1 MAYAANSLAILYLLS
16 LVNGSYALKSQV
28 SYLKPRTD
36 TAIQNSSS
44 ILTES
49 LSNPNATGSWPI
61 FGIDVSKPLSETPTN
76 NEFGHGNGWSIDVAV
91 ATNVSGGIVSNSNP
105 SKISLE
111 SSDNPVERGNATDGY
126 RICSYVWW
134 QMSWTENTIKKLNDD
149 NQGSCGGVIPQNCI
163 DDIRET
169 AAKVQCDSS
178 LESSLYGIG
187 FDIPASCSDSMAYTT
202 AERRNLTTEFISN
215 ASASSH
221 TLFQSTAPYNIPGND
236 SNTRQV
242 YDYAVTQVWPVM
254 LSYSY
259 TEGSAVSNYTVF
271 RCVRANNITAG
282 SRSPE
287 SFGNRPSS
295 STQHRSS
302 FAGLFVGLLVATIV
316 SSWM

>member
-1 MAYAANSLAILYLLS
+1 MFS
-16 LVNGSYALKSQV
+16 LVNGSCARKSQV
-28 SYLKPRTD
+28 SYLRPRAD
-36 TAIQNSSS
+36 TVVQNSSS
-44 ILTES
+44 ILTDS
-49 LSNPNATGSWPI
+49 LLSPNATGSWPI
-61 FGIDVSKPLSETPTN
+61 FGIDVSKPLSENPTN
-76 NEFGHGNGWSIDVAV
+76 NEFGQGNGWSIDVAV

-105 SKISLE
+105 SKITLD
-111 SSDNPVERGNATDGY
+111 SSDNPVERGNITDGY

-134 QMSWTENTIKKLNDD
+134 QMSWTENKIKKLNDD
-149 NQGSCGGVIPQNCI
+149 SQGSCGGVIPQNCI
-163 DDIRET
+163 DDLKET
-169 AAKVQCDSS
+169 AAKIQCDGS

-187 FDIPASCSDSMAYTT
+187 FDIPASC
-202 AERRNLTTEFISN
+202 RNLTEEFMSN

-221 TLFQSTAPYNIPGND
+221 TLFQSTAPYNLPGNE

-259 TEGSAVSNYTVF
+259 AEENAVSNYTVF

-302 FAGLFVGLLVATIV
+302 FAGLFVGLLVTTIV